1 MPFRHAYEPIVS
13 IPDRQY
19 AVSHILSTWL
29 TIGREVANLC
39 ALNRRVRGGPMDDAS
54 QHLLAAI
61 SRQLSDITANV
72 QDVRERII
80 RLESQDYSPRLA
92 KLETDNDDLKNRL
105 TVIETRGQMFSAGVS
120 AGVSVLVTVVGAA
133 LVHLFKG

>member
-1 MPFRHAYEPIVS
+1 
-13 IPDRQY
+13 
-19 AVSHILSTWL
+19 
-29 TIGREVANLC
+29 
-39 ALNRRVRGGPMDDAS
+39 MDDAS

-92 KLETDNDDLKNRL
+92 KLETDTDDLKNRL